1 MFVSLDLRRTRR
13 ALPLSLPLS
22 LSLALLLAAPPASH
36 AAAADDD
43 IQVRVERHGE
53 SVTVHAQLSVPV
65 DARQAF
71 AVLTDYDHMK
81 QFLPDLDESRILSR
95 TKDGL
100 LVRQAGKVRF
110 GWFAVPFE
118 YVRRIELT
126 PDTRLVSH
134 IVSGSVKKGDVTTTL
149 TTSNGRTLITYDS
162 EAAMGVWLPFGIGNG
177 AIADHLRQDLD
188 SMRAEM
194 LRRRGAAIAADAAG
208 TR

>member
-1 MFVSLDLRRTRR
+1 MFASLDLRRTRR
-13 ALPLSLPLS
+13 VLCLSLP
-22 LSLALLLAAPPASH
+22 LALLLAAPPGSH
-36 AAAADDD
+36 AAPADDD
-43 IQVRVERHGE
+43 IQVKVERHGE
-53 SVTVHAQLSVPV
+53 SVTVHAQLSVPI

-95 TKDGL
+95 TRDGL

-110 GWFAVPFE
+110 GWFAMPFE

-177 AIADHLRQDLD
+177 AIAAHLRQDLD

-194 LRRRGAAIAADAAG
+194 LRRRAAAIAADAG
-208 TR
+208 

>member
-1 MFVSLDLRRTRR
+1 MFASLDLRRTRR
-13 ALPLSLPLS
+13 VLCLSLP
-22 LSLALLLAAPPASH
+22 LALLLAAPPGSH
-36 AAAADDD
+36 AAPADDD
-43 IQVRVERHGE
+43 IQVKVERHGE

-95 TKDGL
+95 TRDGL

-110 GWFAVPFE
+110 GWFAMPFE

-177 AIADHLRQDLD
+177 AIAAHLRQDLD

-194 LRRRGAAIAADAAG
+194 LRRRAAAIAADAG
-208 TR
+208 

>member
-1 MFVSLDLRRTRR
+1 MYASLALRRTRR
-13 ALPLSLPLS
+13 VLSLS
-22 LSLALLLAAPPASH
+22 SSLALLLAAPPGSH
-36 AAAADDD
+36 AAPADDD
-43 IQVRVERHGE
+43 IQVKVERHGE

-65 DARQAF
+65 DVRQAF

-95 TKDGL
+95 TRDGL

-118 YVRRIELT
+118 YVRRVELT

-177 AIADHLRQDLD
+177 AIAAHLRLDLD

-194 LRRRGAAIAADAAG
+194 LRRRAAAIAADAG
-208 TR
+208 

>member
-1 MFVSLDLRRTRR
+1 MFASLDLRRTRR
-13 ALPLSLPLS
+13 TLSI
-22 LSLALLLAAPPASH
+22 ALLLAAPLASH
-36 AAAADDD
+36 AAPADDG
-43 IQVRVERHGE
+43 IQVKVERHGE

-65 DARQAF
+65 DARQAYT
-71 AVLTDYDHMK
+71 VLTDYDHMK

-194 LRRRGAAIAADAAG
+194 LRRKAAAIGAGAAEP
-208 TR
+208 R